1 MLVSNEFEVS
11 QPVAKVWE
19 FFQDVPGVAACLPG
33 AELTDDLGDDEY
45 AGTVNLRMGPVK
57 LAFAGKARVAER
69 DEDAKRL
76 VLDASGSDQRGR
88 GNVEMKVTARLSE
101 GSGGGTKVA
110 VDQDLQ
116 ISGAAAQYG
125 RGMITDVS
133 SVLMKQFANNMQQR
147 ISAAERGESV
157 AEIGAG
163 DASGL
168 GIGIRAVQLALM
180 RVFRRFFL
188 PYDPS
193 SSPAEEAPDALV
205 DRQHRPAARRGARA
219 GGAAQPGARRP
230 RADPRRGRRHP
241 GRRRCARR

>member
-1 MLVSNEFEVS
+1 MLVSNEFEVAQS
-11 QPVAKVWE
+11 IGTVWE
-19 FFQDVPGVAACLPG
+19 FFQDVPGIAACLPG
-33 AELTDDLGDDEY
+33 AELTDDLGDEEY

-57 LAFAGKARVAER
+57 LAFAGKAHVAER
-69 DEDAKRL
+69 DADAKRL

-101 GSGGGTKVA
+101 GSAGGTKVA

-133 SVLMKQFANNMQQR
+133 AVLMKQFANNMQQR
-147 ISAAERGESV
+147 ITAVERGESIDQ
-157 AEIGAG
+157 IGAG

-168 GIGIRAVQLALM
+168 GIGIQAVQLALM

-188 PYDPS
+188 PYDPTQFPS
-193 SSPAEEAPDALV
+193 
-205 DRQHRPAARRGARA
+205 R
-219 GGAAQPGARRP
+219 GGA
-230 RADPRRGRRHP
+230 
-241 GRRRCARR
+241 

>member
-1 MLVSNEFEVS
+1 
-11 QPVAKVWE
+11 
-19 FFQDVPGVAACLPG
+19 
-33 AELTDDLGDDEY
+33 
-45 AGTVNLRMGPVK
+45 MGPVK
-57 LAFAGKARVAER
+57 LAFAGKAHVSSATRTP
-69 DEDAKRL
+69 
-76 VLDASGSDQRGR
+76 SGWSSTRPAPTSRGR

-133 SVLMKQFANNMQQR
+133 SVLMKQFASNMQQR

-168 GIGIRAVQLALM
+168 AIGLRAVQLALM

-188 PYDPS
+188 PYDPTQFPS
-193 SSPAEEAPDALV
+193 
-205 DRQHRPAARRGARA
+205 R
-219 GGAAQPGARRP
+219 GGA
-230 RADPRRGRRHP
+230 
-241 GRRRCARR
+241 

>member
-69 DEDAKRL
+69 NEDAKRL

-133 SVLMKQFANNMQQR
+133 SVLMKQFASNMQQR

-188 PYDPS
+188 PYDPTPAS
-193 SSPAEEAPDALV
+193 SRAPS
-205 DRQHRPAARRGARA
+205 R
-219 GGAAQPGARRP
+219 GGA
-230 RADPRRGRRHP
+230 
-241 GRRRCARR
+241 

>member
-11 QPVAKVWE
+11 QPVDKVWE

-33 AELTDDLGDDEY
+33 AALTDDLGDEHY
-45 AGTVNLRMGPVK
+45 AGLVNLRMGPVK
-57 LAFAGKARVAER
+57 LEFAGKAHVAER
-69 DEDAKRL
+69 DQDAKRL
-76 VLDASGSDQRGR
+76 VLDASGSDQKGR
-88 GNVEMKVTARLSE
+88 GNVEMKVTALLRSSP
-101 GSGGGTKVA
+101 SGGTNVL

-133 SVLMKQFANNMQQR
+133 SVLMKQFANNIQAR

-157 AEIGAG
+157 DQIGAG
-163 DASGL
+163 SASGL
-168 GIGIRAVQLALM
+168 SIGISAVQLALV

-193 SSPAEEAPDALV
+193 QFPS
-205 DRQHRPAARRGARA
+205 RG
-219 GGAAQPGARRP
+219 GL
-230 RADPRRGRRHP
+230 
-241 GRRRCARR
+241 

>member
-1 MLVSNEFEVS
+1 MLVSNEFEVQQS
-11 QPVAKVWE
+11 VAKVWE

-57 LAFAGKARVAER
+57 LAFAGKAHVAER

-76 VLDASGSDQRGR
+76 ILDASGSDQRGR
-88 GNVEMKVTARLSE
+88 GNVEMRVTARLSE
-101 GSGGGTKVA
+101 GSVGGTKVA

-133 SVLMKQFANNMQQR
+133 SVLMKQFADNMQRR
-147 ISAAERGESV
+147 ISAVERGESV
-157 AEIGAG
+157 DQIGAG

-168 GIGIRAVQLALM
+168 AIGLRAFQLALM

-193 SSPAEEAPDALV
+193 QFPS
-205 DRQHRPAARRGARA
+205 R
-219 GGAAQPGARRP
+219 GGA
-230 RADPRRGRRHP
+230 
-241 GRRRCARR
+241 

>member
-11 QPVAKVWE
+11 QPIDKVWE

-33 AELTDDLGDDEY
+33 AQLTDDLGDDHY
-45 AGTVNLRMGPVK
+45 AGQVHLRMGPVK
-57 LAFAGKARVAER
+57 LEFAGNAHVAER

-133 SVLMKQFANNMQQR
+133 SVLMKQFATNMQQR
-147 ISAAERGESV
+147 ITAVERGESV
-157 AEIGAG
+157 EQIGAG

-168 GIGIRAVQLALM
+168 GIGLRAVQLALM

-188 PYDPS
+188 PYDPTQFPS
-193 SSPAEEAPDALV
+193 
-205 DRQHRPAARRGARA
+205 R
-219 GGAAQPGARRP
+219 GGA
-230 RADPRRGRRHP
+230 
-241 GRRRCARR
+241 

>member
-11 QPVAKVWE
+11 QPIDKVWE

-33 AELTDDLGDDEY
+33 AELTDDLGEDHY
-45 AGTVNLRMGPVK
+45 AGRVNLRMGPVK
-57 LAFAGKARVAER
+57 LEFAGKAHVAER

-76 VLDASGSDQRGR
+76 ILDASGSDQRGR
-88 GNVEMKVTARLSE
+88 GNVEMKVTARLSA

-133 SVLMKQFANNMQQR
+133 SVLMKQFATNMQQR
-147 ISAAERGESV
+147 ISAVERGESV
-157 AEIGAG
+157 ADIGAG

-168 GIGIRAVQLALM
+168 AIGLRAVQLALM

-188 PYDPS
+188 PYDPAQFPS
-193 SSPAEEAPDALV
+193 
-205 DRQHRPAARRGARA
+205 RG
-219 GGAAQPGARRP
+219 GS
-230 RADPRRGRRHP
+230 
-241 GRRRCARR
+241 

>member
-33 AELTDDLGDDEY
+33 AQLTDDLGDEEY

-57 LAFAGKARVAER
+57 LAFAGKAHVAER
-69 DEDAKRL
+69 DEAAKRL
-76 VLDASGSDQRGR
+76 ILDASGSDQRGR
-88 GNVEMKVTARLSE
+88 GNVEMRVTARLSE

-133 SVLMKQFANNMQQR
+133 SVLMKQFADNMQKR
-147 ISAAERGESV
+147 ISAVERGESV
-157 AEIGAG
+157 DQIGAG

-168 GIGIRAVQLALM
+168 GIGLRAVQLALM

-193 SSPAEEAPDALV
+193 QFPS
-205 DRQHRPAARRGARA
+205 R
-219 GGAAQPGARRP
+219 GGA
-230 RADPRRGRRHP
+230 
-241 GRRRCARR
+241 